1 MKQTNDKTA
10 VRKKYVTP
18 DVTHV
23 ELDVMV
29 SVPNN
34 CKLSTDNTN
43 GLGAPG
49 PCTQSSQPGVACM
62 NIGS

>member
-1 MKQTNDKTA
+1 MDKKGKHT
-10 VRKKYVTP
+10 RLPYLRP
-18 DVTHV
+18 DVTHL

-34 CKLSTDNTN
+34 CKLATDNTN

-62 NIGS
+62 NVGS

>member
-1 MKQTNDKTA
+1 MDQRDKGGRRPYNA
-10 VRKKYVTP
+10 P
-18 DVTHV
+18 DVVHLA
-23 ELDVMV
+23 LDVMV

-62 NIGS
+62 NVGS

>member
-1 MKQTNDKTA
+1 MDKKEEGA
-10 VRKKYVTP
+10 RRPYLRP
-18 DVTHV
+18 DVMHL

-34 CKLSTDNTN
+34 CKLATDNTN

-62 NIGS
+62 NVGS

>member
-1 MKQTNDKTA
+1 MEEKGRERARKPYTA
-10 VRKKYVTP
+10 P
-18 DVTHV
+18 DVTHL
-23 ELDVMV
+23 ELDILV

-34 CKLSTDNTN
+34 CKLATDNTN

-62 NIGS
+62 NVGS

>member
-1 MKQTNDKTA
+1 MGESGQGRRPYTA
-10 VRKKYVTP
+10 P
-18 DVTHV
+18 EITHLM
-23 ELDVMV
+23 LDVMV

-34 CKLSTDNTN
+34 CKLATDNTN

-62 NIGS
+62 NVGS

>member
-1 MKQTNDKTA
+1 MNPGNGDG
-10 VRKKYVTP
+10 RRPYTP
-18 DVTHV
+18 PEVVHLA
-23 ELDVMV
+23 LDVMV

-62 NIGS
+62 NVGS

>member
-1 MKQTNDKTA
+1 MMEKREKG
-10 VRKKYVTP
+10 VRRPYVRP
-18 DVTHV
+18 DVTHLA
-23 ELDVMV
+23 LDVMI

-34 CKLSTDNTN
+34 CKLATDNTN

-62 NIGS
+62 NVGS

>member
-1 MKQTNDKTA
+1 MDQQEKGKRAYTA
-10 VRKKYVTP
+10 P
-18 DVTHV
+18 DVVHLA
-23 ELDVMV
+23 LDVMV

-49 PCTQSSQPGVACM
+49 PCTQSSQPGIACM
-62 NIGS
+62 NVGS

>member
-1 MKQTNDKTA
+1 MTERDPSGRRPYTA
-10 VRKKYVTP
+10 P
-18 DVTHV
+18 DVLHLA
-23 ELDVMV
+23 LDVMV

-34 CKLSTDNTN
+34 CKLATDNTN

-62 NIGS
+62 NVGS

>member
-1 MKQTNDKTA
+1 MQGQDEKRGR
-10 VRKKYVTP
+10 RKYMTP

-62 NIGS
+62 NVGS

>member
-1 MKQTNDKTA
+1 MNKKERSA
-10 VRKKYVTP
+10 RRPYVRP
-18 DVTHV
+18 DVTHLA
-23 ELDVMV
+23 LDVMV

-34 CKLSTDNTN
+34 CKLATDNTN

-62 NIGS
+62 NVGS